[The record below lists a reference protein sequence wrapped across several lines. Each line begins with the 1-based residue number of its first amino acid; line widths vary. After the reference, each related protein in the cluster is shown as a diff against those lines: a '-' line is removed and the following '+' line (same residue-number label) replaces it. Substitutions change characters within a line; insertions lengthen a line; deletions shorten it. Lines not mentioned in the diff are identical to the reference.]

1 MIFILILLLAA
12 CNNDSGAN
20 DGVEEINKW
29 TEIKEFGKIVVG
41 TSGTLIAAS
50 YYDGDEETEDQLT
63 GYEVETMREIAKR
76 LDLDIEFEIIG
87 VDNVMPGIKSGRID
101 ISSATITDKRKEDF
115 DFSEPYNYRSEE
127 RRVGKEY
134 R

>member
-1 MIFILILLLAA
+1 MRKIKGILALFIAILFISGCANSPNQSSV
-12 CNNDSGAN
+12 NNDNQDIVNN
-20 DGVEEINKW
+20 DHQESEKNKWEEIKVA
-29 TEIKEFGKIVVG
+29 GKIVVG

-50 YYDGDEETEDQLT
+50 YYDGEEESEDQLT

-101 ISSATITDKRKEDF
+101 ISSATKIGRAH
-115 DFSEPYNYRSEE
+115 
-127 RRVGKEY
+127 V
-134 R
+134 